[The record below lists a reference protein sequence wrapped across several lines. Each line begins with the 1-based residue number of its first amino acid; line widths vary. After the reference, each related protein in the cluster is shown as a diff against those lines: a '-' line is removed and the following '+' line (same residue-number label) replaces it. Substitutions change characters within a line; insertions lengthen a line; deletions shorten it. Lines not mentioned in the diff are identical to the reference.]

1 MPNGYPN
8 EKAEKCIRKHLIEKV
23 KNDSRL
29 YPPW

>member
-8 EKAEKCIRKHLIEKV
+8 EKSEKCIRKHLIKKI
-23 KNDSRL
+23 KNNSHL